1 MARHCD
7 NADKVV
13 AYLDGHPQ
21 VERVYFPGLKSF
33 NGHEFAKKQMNRYG
47 SRVAFVVKGGKPAG
61 QAFAEVGR
69 DAYFLFLIRSFCRS
83 MFIYLLIYSFLFMYS
98 FVNVSINLLFYP
110 SVYILI

>member
-13 AYLDGHPQ
+13 AFLDGHPQ
-21 VERVYFPGLKSF
+21 VEKVYYPGLKSF

-61 QAFAEVGR
+61 QAFVEVR
-69 DAYFLFLIRSFCRS
+69 SSAFIVRSFFC
-83 MFIYLLIYSFLFMYS
+83 S
-98 FVNVSINLLFYP
+98 FVNSFIHSL
-110 SVYILI
+110 